1 VSQNR
6 ALRMTDVAAYVQVSH
21 QRIAQMRQEGKL
33 PRPDRV
39 DQIGPLWK
47 PTTIEDWAEREW
59 WDTRPWRKRPEKVR
73 SRRNPKAPTA
83 SRRGS

>member
-1 VSQNR
+1 VSKNR

-21 QRIAQMRQEGKL
+21 QRVAQMRQEGKL

-59 WDTRPWRKRPEKVR
+59 WDTRPR
-73 SRRNPKAPTA
+73 SNQPGK
-83 SRRGS
+83 